1 MRRPS
6 RDQSRRLCYAENHI
20 GLAKK
25 YAETSAEWFSDSGLP
40 RLCISAGRFVTS
52 GHEGR
57 PCVFTTALKLLDDF
71 WREVKR
77 TLDEKGI
84 PNDL

>member
-1 MRRPS
+1 VRRPS
-6 RDQSRRLCYAENHI
+6 QSRRLCYAENHI
-20 GLAKK
+20 GLAKNMRK
-25 YAETSAEWFSDSGLP
+25 PPLSGFPTVAP
-40 RLCISAGRFVTS
+40 RLCVSTGRFVTS

-57 PCVFTTALKLLDDF
+57 PYVFTTALKLLDDF

-84 PNDL
+84 PSDL